1 MRVAVR
7 NPNCDYLCVGSGAM
21 KNKDLIPLKE
31 LVEYLVRGHQV
42 KVRWTLR
49 IMSVEIIVLAV
60 VVILISIK
68 VLLR

>member
-1 MRVAVR
+1 
-7 NPNCDYLCVGSGAM
+7 M

-60 VVILISIK
+60 VVILILIK